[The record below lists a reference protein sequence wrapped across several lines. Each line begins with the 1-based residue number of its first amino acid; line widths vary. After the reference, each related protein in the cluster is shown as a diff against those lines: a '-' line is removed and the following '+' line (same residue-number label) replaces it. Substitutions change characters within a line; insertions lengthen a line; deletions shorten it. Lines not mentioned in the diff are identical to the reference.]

1 MSLINDI
8 LDLATIEAGYMVL
21 ERSRVDIPEMLQ
33 AVVTL
38 TRERARSRELEI
50 SLRCPSRIGAIE
62 ADERRLKQALF
73 NLISNAIKFTPPGG
87 AIGVEGRYSQG
98 ELLLAV
104 ADTGIGIA
112 PADQARVFEKY
123 ACKREGGSGLGLSLV
138 KSLIE
143 LHGGSVEI
151 ESALGRGTRV
161 ICRLPIGRGAGLFS
175 GADTAAPGRRHQ
187 RADTVNEV
195 PA

>member
-1 MSLINDI
+1 
-8 LDLATIEAGYMVL
+8 V
-21 ERSRVDIPEMLQ
+21 
-33 AVVTL
+33 
-38 TRERARSRELEI
+38 
-50 SLRCPSRIGAIE
+50 
-62 ADERRLKQALF
+62 
-73 NLISNAIKFTPPGG
+73 
-87 AIGVEGRYSQG
+87 
-98 ELLLAV
+98 LAV
-104 ADTGIGIA
+104 SDTGIGIA

-161 ICRLPIGRGAGLFS
+161 ICRLPIGRGAVQFS
-175 GADTAAPGRRHQ
+175 GADAAALGRRRQ